1 MRIMNRTLHIVCAL
15 MVASA
20 TARAQA
26 TGGGESAAK
35 AAQDRADSLF
45 RAGRT
50 AINNRDYRRA
60 ADLLQQVAQRY
71 PNADRAGEAL
81 YWRSWALY
89 QLGTTTS
96 NRSDLDDA
104 LASLERYNTNYGKNA
119 RMAGDATDLY
129 GRIRGAQAKLG
140 DARAAGEV
148 VADAEKLRQPRG
160 CTGTTA
166 DDEVRIAALDGL
178 LSMNSEDAIPILK
191 DVLKQRDACRME
203 LRKRAVWLISQ
214 KRGTD
219 IVSTLLDV
227 ARNDPST
234 DVRGEAIF
242 WLSQSKGEQAIPALD
257 SVLFSSSD
265 VELRK
270 RAVFALSQQRDERAR
285 QALKRAAEDEK
296 MPEDVRGDAIF
307 WLGQGRTLDLE
318 YFKTLFRK
326 TKSEDLRNRILTS
339 AGQSSSPEASA
350 WLLEIARDKT
360 FDTETRKQAIFWA
373 SQKRSVDLD
382 QLSAI
387 YDQSRG
393 DTDFQQHLLFIY
405 SQRREPA
412 AVDKLMA
419 IAKSDQNIE
428 LRKQALFW
436 LGQKNDPRV
445 RQFIRDLLNK

>member
-1 MRIMNRTLHIVCAL
+1 MNRTMHIACAVL
-15 MVASA
+15 VAAA
-20 TARAQA
+20 TARAQ
-26 TGGGESAAK
+26 TSGGDAPTK
-35 AAQDRADSLF
+35 AAQDRADSLY

-50 AINNRDYRRA
+50 AIDNRDYRRA
-60 ADLLQQVAQRY
+60 ANVLQQMAERY
-71 PNADRAGEAL
+71 PQADRAGDAL
-81 YWRSWALY
+81 YWRSWSLY
-89 QLGTTTS
+89 QLGSNS
-96 NRSDLDDA
+96 NRGDLDDA
-104 LASLERYNTNYGKNA
+104 QASLERYMTNYGKNA
-119 RMAGDATDLY
+119 RMAGDATALY
-129 GRIRGAQAKLG
+129 GQIRAAQAKLG

-148 VADAEKLRQPRG
+148 AKSAENLRQTRG
-160 CTGTTA
+160 CNGSTA
-166 DDEVRIAALDGL
+166 DDEMRIAALDGL
-178 LSMNSEDAIPILK
+178 LSMNSEDAVPILK
-191 DVLKQRDACRME
+191 DVLKQRDACRVD

-242 WLSQSKGEQAIPALD
+242 WLSQTKGEQAIPALD
-257 SVLFSSSD
+257 SVLFSSGD
-265 VELRK
+265 IELRK
-270 RAVFALSQQRDERAR
+270 KALFSLAQQRDERAR

-339 AGQSSSPEASA
+339 AGQSSAPEASA

-373 SQKRSVDLD
+373 SQKRTVDLD

-405 SQRREPA
+405 SQRRESA

-419 IAKSDQNIE
+419 IAKNDPSSD

-445 RQFIRDLLNK
+445 RQFLRDLIIK

>member
-1 MRIMNRTLHIVCAL
+1 MNRTLHIACAL
-15 MVASA
+15 MMAAA

-26 TGGGESAAK
+26 TGGDAATK
-35 AAQDRADSLF
+35 AAQDRADSLY

-50 AINNRDYRRA
+50 AIDNRDYRRA
-60 ADLLQQVAQRY
+60 ANVLQQMAERY
-71 PNADRAGEAL
+71 PQADRAGEAL

-89 QLGTTTS
+89 QLGSTSS
-96 NRSDLDDA
+96 NRGDLDDA
-104 LASLERYNTNYGKNA
+104 LASLDRYNTNYGKNS
-119 RMAGDATDLY
+119 RMASDATDLY
-129 GRIRGAQAKLG
+129 GRIRAAQAKLG
-140 DARAAGEV
+140 DAKAAGD
-148 VADAEKLRQPRG
+148 VAQSAEKLRQPRG
-160 CTGTTA
+160 CNGSSA
-166 DDEVRIAALDGL
+166 DEDMRLAALDGL
-178 LSMNSEDAIPILK
+178 LSMNSEDALPILK
-191 DVLKQRDACRME
+191 DVLKQRDACRTE

-214 KRGTD
+214 KRGSD

-234 DVRGEAIF
+234 DVRGDAIF
-242 WLSQSKGEQAIPALD
+242 WLSQAKGEQAIPALD
-257 SVLFSSSD
+257 SVLFSSGD
-265 VELRK
+265 LELRK
-270 RAVFALSQQRDERAR
+270 KALFSLSQQRDERAR

-296 MPEDVRGDAIF
+296 MPEDLRGDAIF

-339 AGQSSSPEASA
+339 AGQSSAPEASA
-350 WLLEIARDKT
+350 WLIEIARDKT
-360 FDTETRKQAIFWA
+360 YDTDTRKQAIFWA
-373 SQKRSVDLD
+373 SQKRTVDLD
-382 QLSAI
+382 QISSI

-405 SQRREPA
+405 SQRRESA

-419 IAKSDQNIE
+419 IAKSDPNAE

-445 RQFIRDLLNK
+445 RQFLRDLIIK

>member
-1 MRIMNRTLHIVCAL
+1 MNRTLYIACAL
-15 MVASA
+15 IVASA
-20 TARAQA
+20 TSRAQA
-26 TGGGESAAK
+26 TGAQPGATK
-35 AAQDRADSLF
+35 AAQDRADSLY
-45 RAGRT
+45 RVGRL
-50 AINNRDYRRA
+50 AIDNRDYRRA
-60 ADLLQQVAQRY
+60 ANALQQVAERY
-71 PNADRAGEAL
+71 PSADRAGDAL
-81 YWRSWALY
+81 YWRSWALF
-89 QLGTTTS
+89 QLGTDAS
-96 NRSDLDDA
+96 NRGDLDDA
-104 LASLERYNTNYGKNA
+104 LASLERYNANYGKSS

-129 GRIRGAQAKLG
+129 GRIRAAQAKLG

-148 VADAEKLRQPRG
+148 AQSAGELRQPRG
-160 CTGTTA
+160 CTGSA
-166 DDEVRIAALDGL
+166 SDDDVRLAALDGL

-191 DVLKQRDACRME
+191 DVLKQRDACRTE

-214 KRGTD
+214 KRGAD
-219 IVSTLLDV
+219 IASTLLDV

-242 WLSQSKGEQAIPALD
+242 WLSQTKGEQAIPALD

-265 VELRK
+265 LELKK

-326 TKSEDLRNRILTS
+326 TRSEDLRERILTS
-339 AGQSSSPEASA
+339 AGQNSAPEASA

-373 SQKRSVDLD
+373 SQKRTVDLD

-405 SQRREPA
+405 SQRRETA

-419 IAKSDQNIE
+419 IAKSDSNAE

-445 RQFIRDLLNK
+445 RQFLRDMIIK

>member
-1 MRIMNRTLHIVCAL
+1 MKRTYHIVCAL

-26 TGGGESAAK
+26 TGGDAAAK
-35 AAQDRADSLF
+35 AAQDRADSLY

-50 AINNRDYRRA
+50 AIDSRDYRRA
-60 ADLLQQVAQRY
+60 ANVLQQMADRY
-71 PNADRAGEAL
+71 PQADRAGDAL

-89 QLGTTTS
+89 QLGSTGS
-96 NRSDLDDA
+96 NRGDLDDA
-104 LASLERYNTNYGKNA
+104 LASLEHYNTNYGKNA
-119 RMAGDATDLY
+119 RMAGDATALY
-129 GRIRGAQAKLG
+129 GQIRAAQAKLG
-140 DARAAGEV
+140 DARAAGDV
-148 VADAEKLRQPRG
+148 VQSAEKLRQQRG
-160 CTGTTA
+160 CNGSAA
-166 DDEVRIAALDGL
+166 DEEMRMAALDGL
-178 LSMNSEDAIPILK
+178 LSMNGEEAIPILK
-191 DVLKQRDACRME
+191 DVLKQRDACRTE

-234 DVRGEAIF
+234 DVRGDAIF
-242 WLSQSKGEQAIPALD
+242 WLSQTKGEQAIPALD
-257 SVLFSSSD
+257 SILFSSSD
-265 VELRK
+265 LELRK
-270 RAVFALSQQRDERAR
+270 KALFSLSQQHDERAR
-285 QALKRAAEDEK
+285 AALKRAAEDEK
-296 MPEDVRGDAIF
+296 MPEDVRGEAIF

-339 AGQSSSPEASA
+339 AGQSSAPEASA
-350 WLLEIARDKT
+350 WLIEIARDKT

-373 SQKRSVDLD
+373 SQKRTVDLD
-382 QLSAI
+382 QISSI

-419 IAKSDQNIE
+419 IAKSDPNVE

-445 RQFIRDLLNK
+445 RQFIRDLLSK

>member
-1 MRIMNRTLHIVCAL
+1 MHIACAVL
-15 MVASA
+15 VAAA
-20 TARAQA
+20 TARAQ
-26 TGGGESAAK
+26 TSGGDAPTK
-35 AAQDRADSLF
+35 AAQDRADSLY

-50 AINNRDYRRA
+50 AIDNRDYRRA
-60 ADLLQQVAQRY
+60 ANVLQQMAERY
-71 PNADRAGEAL
+71 PQADRAGDAL
-81 YWRSWALY
+81 YWRSWSLY
-89 QLGTTTS
+89 QLGSNS
-96 NRSDLDDA
+96 NRGDLDDA
-104 LASLERYNTNYGKNA
+104 QASLERYMTNYGKNA
-119 RMAGDATDLY
+119 RMAGDATALY
-129 GRIRGAQAKLG
+129 GQIRAAQAKLG

-148 VADAEKLRQPRG
+148 AKSAENLRQTRG
-160 CTGTTA
+160 CNGSTA
-166 DDEVRIAALDGL
+166 DDEMRIAALDGL
-178 LSMNSEDAIPILK
+178 LSMNSEDAVPILK
-191 DVLKQRDACRME
+191 DVLKQRDACRVD

-242 WLSQSKGEQAIPALD
+242 WLSQTKGEQAIPALD
-257 SVLFSSSD
+257 SVLFSSGD
-265 VELRK
+265 IELRK
-270 RAVFALSQQRDERAR
+270 KALFSLAQQRDERAR

-339 AGQSSSPEASA
+339 AGQSSAPEASA

-373 SQKRSVDLD
+373 SQKRTVDLD

-405 SQRREPA
+405 SQRRESA

-419 IAKSDQNIE
+419 IAKNDPSSD

-445 RQFIRDLLNK
+445 RQFLRDLIIK

>member
-1 MRIMNRTLHIVCAL
+1 MTLMNRTLHIACAL
-15 MVASA
+15 MMAAA

-26 TGGGESAAK
+26 TGGDPATK
-35 AAQDRADSLF
+35 AAQARADSLY

-50 AINNRDYRRA
+50 AIDNRDYRRA
-60 ADLLQQVAQRY
+60 ANVLQQMADGY
-71 PNADRAGEAL
+71 PQADRAGDAL

-89 QLGTTTS
+89 QLGSNS
-96 NRSDLDDA
+96 NRGDLDDA
-104 LASLERYNTNYGKNA
+104 LASLEHYMQNYGKNA
-119 RMAGDATDLY
+119 RMAGDATALY
-129 GRIRGAQAKLG
+129 GQIRAAQAKLG

-148 VADAEKLRQPRG
+148 AKSAENLRQTRG
-160 CTGTTA
+160 CTGSAT
-166 DDEVRIAALDGL
+166 DEEMRIAALDGL
-178 LSMNSEDAIPILK
+178 LSMNSEDALPILK
-191 DVLKQRDACRME
+191 DVLKQRDACRTE

-242 WLSQSKGEQAIPALD
+242 WLSQAKGEQAIPALD

-265 VELRK
+265 LELRK
-270 RAVFALSQQRDERAR
+270 KAVFALSQQRDERAR

-339 AGQSSSPEASA
+339 AGQSSAPEASA
-350 WLLEIARDKT
+350 WLIEIARDKT

-373 SQKRSVDLD
+373 SQKRTMDLD
-382 QLSAI
+382 QISSI

-419 IAKSDQNIE
+419 IAKSDPNAE

-445 RQFIRDLLNK
+445 RQFLRDLIIK

>member
-1 MRIMNRTLHIVCAL
+1 MRLMNRTMHIACAVL
-15 MVASA
+15 VAAA
-20 TARAQA
+20 TARAQ
-26 TGGGESAAK
+26 TSGGDAPTK
-35 AAQDRADSLF
+35 AAQDRADSLY

-50 AINNRDYRRA
+50 AIDNRDYRRA
-60 ADLLQQVAQRY
+60 ANVLQQMAERY
-71 PNADRAGEAL
+71 PQADRAGDAL
-81 YWRSWALY
+81 YWRSWSLY
-89 QLGTTTS
+89 QLGSNS
-96 NRSDLDDA
+96 NRGDLDDA
-104 LASLERYNTNYGKNA
+104 QASLERYMTNYGKNA
-119 RMAGDATDLY
+119 RMAGDATALY
-129 GRIRGAQAKLG
+129 GQIRAAQAKLG

-148 VADAEKLRQPRG
+148 AKSAENLRQTRG
-160 CTGTTA
+160 CNGSTA
-166 DDEVRIAALDGL
+166 DDEMRIAALDGL
-178 LSMNSEDAIPILK
+178 LSMNSEDAVPILK
-191 DVLKQRDACRME
+191 DVLKQRDACRVD

-242 WLSQSKGEQAIPALD
+242 WLSQTKGEQAIPALD
-257 SVLFSSSD
+257 SVLFSSGD
-265 VELRK
+265 IELRK
-270 RAVFALSQQRDERAR
+270 KALFSLAQQRDERAR

-339 AGQSSSPEASA
+339 AGQSSAPEASA

-373 SQKRSVDLD
+373 SQKRTVDLD

-405 SQRREPA
+405 SQRRESA

-419 IAKSDQNIE
+419 IAKNDPSSD

-445 RQFIRDLLNK
+445 RQFLRDLIIK

>member
-1 MRIMNRTLHIVCAL
+1 MNRTLHIVCAL

-26 TGGGESAAK
+26 TGGGASSSK
-35 AAQDRADSLF
+35 AAQDRADSLY
-45 RAGRT
+45 RVGRS
-50 AINNRDYRRA
+50 AIDNRDYRRA
-60 ADLLQQVAQRY
+60 ANVFQQMAERY
-71 PNADRAGEAL
+71 PTADRAGDAL
-81 YWRSWALY
+81 YWRSWSLF
-89 QLGTTTS
+89 QLGTNAS
-96 NRSDLDDA
+96 NRGDLDDA
-104 LASLERYNTNYGKNA
+104 LASLERYNANYGKSS

-129 GRIRGAQAKLG
+129 GRIRAAQAKLG

-148 VADAEKLRQPRG
+148 AQSADALRQPRG
-160 CTGTTA
+160 CTGSAA
-166 DDEVRIAALDGL
+166 DDEVRLAALDGL

-191 DVLKQRDACRME
+191 DVLKQRDACRTE

-242 WLSQSKGEQAIPALD
+242 WLSQAKGEQAIPALD
-257 SVLFSSSD
+257 SVLFSSND
-265 VELRK
+265 LELRK
-270 RAVFALSQQRDERAR
+270 KAIFALSQQRDERAR

-326 TKSEDLRNRILTS
+326 TRSEDLRERILTS
-339 AGQSSSPEASA
+339 AGQSSAPEASA

-373 SQKRSVDLD
+373 SQKRTVDLD

-405 SQRREPA
+405 SQRRESA

-419 IAKSDQNIE
+419 IAKSDPNTE
-428 LRKQALFW
+428 LRKQAMFW

-445 RQFIRDLLNK
+445 RQFLRDMVIK

>member
-26 TGGGESAAK
+26 SGSSASTK
-35 AAQDRADSLF
+35 AAPDRADSLY

-50 AINNRDYRRA
+50 AIDNRDYRRA
-60 ADLLQQVAQRY
+60 ATVLQQMTVRY
-71 PNADRAGEAL
+71 PQADRAGDAL

-89 QLGTTTS
+89 QLGSNS
-96 NRSDLDDA
+96 NRGDLDDA
-104 LASLERYNTNYGKNA
+104 MASLERYMTKYGKNA
-119 RMAGDATDLY
+119 RMADDATDLY
-129 GRIRGAQAKLG
+129 GRIRAAQAKLG
-140 DARAAGEV
+140 DARAAGD
-148 VADAEKLRQPRG
+148 VAKSAENLRQPRG
-160 CTGTTA
+160 CTGSAA
-166 DDEVRIAALDGL
+166 DDQMRIAALDGL

-191 DVLKQRDACRME
+191 DVLKQRDACRTE

-214 KRGTD
+214 KRATD
-219 IVSTLLDV
+219 VVSTLLDV

-234 DVRGEAIF
+234 EVRGEAIF
-242 WLSQSKGEQAIPALD
+242 WLSQTKGEQAIPALD

-265 VELRK
+265 MELRK
-270 RAVFALSQQRDERAR
+270 KALFALSQQRDERAR
-285 QALKRAAEDEK
+285 AALKRAAEDEK

-326 TKSEDLRNRILTS
+326 TKNEDLRNRILTS
-339 AGQSSSPEASA
+339 AGQSSAPEASA
-350 WLLEIARDKT
+350 WLLDIARDKS

-373 SQKRSVDLD
+373 SQKRTVDLE

-387 YDQSRG
+387 YEQSRG

-405 SQRREPA
+405 SQRRETA
-412 AVDKLMA
+412 AVDKLMT
-419 IAKSDQNIE
+419 IAKSDPNTE

-445 RQFIRDLLNK
+445 RQFLRDMIIK

>member
-1 MRIMNRTLHIVCAL
+1 MNRTLYIVCGL
-15 MVASA
+15 IMASA
-20 TARAQA
+20 TARAQT
-26 TGGGESAAK
+26 TGGGESSAK
-35 AAQDRADSLF
+35 AAQDRADSLY
-45 RAGRT
+45 RAGRL
-50 AINNRDYRRA
+50 AIDNRDYRRA
-60 ADLLQQVAQRY
+60 ANVLQQVAQRY
-71 PNADRAGEAL
+71 PNDDRAGDAL

-96 NRSDLDDA
+96 NRGDLDDG
-104 LASLERYNTNYGKNA
+104 LASLDRYMKNYGKNA

-129 GRIRGAQAKLG
+129 GRIRAAQAKLG

-148 VADAEKLRQPRG
+148 AQSADALRQPRG
-160 CTGTTA
+160 CSGSAA
-166 DDEVRIAALDGL
+166 DDEVRLAALDGL
-178 LSMNSEDAIPILK
+178 LSMNSEDALPILK
-191 DVLKQRDACRME
+191 DVLKQRDACRTE

-242 WLSQSKGEQAIPALD
+242 WLSQARGEQAIPALD
-257 SVLFSSSD
+257 SVLFASSD
-265 VELRK
+265 TELRK
-270 RAVFALSQQRDERAR
+270 KALFALSQQRDERAR

-296 MPEDVRGDAIF
+296 MPDDIRGDAIF

-326 TKSEDLRNRILTS
+326 TKNEDLRNRILTS
-339 AGQSSSPEASA
+339 AGQSSAPEASA
-350 WLLEIARDKT
+350 WLLEIARDKS
-360 FDTETRKQAIFWA
+360 FDTDTRKQAIFWA
-373 SQKRSVDLD
+373 SQKRTVDLE

-405 SQRREPA
+405 SQRRESA

-419 IAKSDQNIE
+419 IAKSDPNAE

-445 RQFIRDLLNK
+445 RQFLRDMIIK